1 MSFNLSPLINRVIET
16 YRALWTGAINFPA
29 VSILIL
35 TIYTRMCI
43 NT

>member
-16 YRALWTGAINFPA
+16 YRTLWTGAINFPA

-35 TIYTRMCI
+35 TTDTRMCV